1 MRTIQR
7 RKNWLASLLV
17 PAMLAC
23 CLGYFS
29 THAQDGQYGLAATAE
44 LKAQLATRIEARE
57 ALTRQREH
65 LEQRVRL
72 LEDGTLERDMLDE
85 RVRQS
90 LNFLTTDEITI
101 LR

>member
-7 RKNWLASLLV
+7 RKNWIARLIV
-17 PAMLAC
+17 PAVLLA

-44 LKAQLATRIEARE
+44 LKSQLEARVGARD

-65 LEQRVRL
+65 LEQRVKL

-90 LNFLTTDEITI
+90 LNFLATDEITI